1 MWTFLSNHAHVLVC
15 LRQDPDLRARDLADR
30 VGITERAIRRI
41 LHDLEVDGY
50 IEIEKRGRRNH
61 YQVCVGAP
69 MRHPVEAGVD
79 VGSVLDVIVGQ
90 NDQENTTAIAG

>member
-15 LRQDPDLRARDLADR
+15 LRKDPDLRARDLAEQ

-41 LHDLEVDGY
+41 LHDLESDGY

-61 YQVCVGAP
+61 YTVREGTP
-69 MRHPVEAGVD
+69 MRHPVEAGVH
-79 VGSVLDVIVGQ
+79 VGSILDVIVAEARG
-90 NDQENTTAIAG
+90 A

>member
-15 LRQDPDLRARDLADR
+15 LRKDPDLRARDLAAQ

-41 LHDLEVDGY
+41 LHDLEADGY

-61 YQVCVGAP
+61 YTVREGAP
-69 MRHPVEAGVD
+69 MRHPVEAGVN
-79 VGSVLDVIVGQ
+79 VGAILDVIVA
-90 NDQENTTAIAG
+90 NAGASAPG